1 MCLFVHLVSWLEL
14 EGWFRNCPF
23 QLVLIYNLSLYSA
36 ITVDKLSKM
45 HLWPI
50 SKKWTELINHQ
61 QCGLTIGL
69 NWLQQGSGSGR
80 HVFRPYWT
88 ITPGMLFNLLSKCE
102 CSLHWTLNTSIHFVA
117 YFWFEQIKVVL
128 YPALYGKSRSQ
139 LNILFLVR
147 EQGLKACFRVHTM
160 FYDWFWVIWVCWI
173 QIWGV
178 PPCHSWGNWDI
189 QDGVQNGRR

>member
-36 ITVDKLSKM
+36 ITVDKLSQM

-50 SKKWTELINHQ
+50 SKKWTWVDKPPAVWSDNRPKLVTAR
-61 QCGLTIGL
+61 TIKFYGVKPK
-69 NWLQQGSGSGR
+69 GSGSGR

-102 CSLHWTLNTSIHFVA
+102 CSLHWRLNTSIHFVA

-139 LNILFLVR
+139 LNILFYP
-147 EQGLKACFRVHTM
+147 EKW
-160 FYDWFWVIWVCWI
+160 DNVCM
-173 QIWGV
+173 
-178 PPCHSWGNWDI
+178 
-189 QDGVQNGRR
+189 R